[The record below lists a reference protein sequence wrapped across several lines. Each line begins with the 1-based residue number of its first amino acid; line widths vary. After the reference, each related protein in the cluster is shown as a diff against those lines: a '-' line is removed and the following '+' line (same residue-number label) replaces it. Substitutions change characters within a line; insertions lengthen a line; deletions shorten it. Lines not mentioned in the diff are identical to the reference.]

1 MPTQSRQQRTSN
13 NLQTLRSHILM
24 MTRPRPPLARPP
36 LIQILYY
43 NAFNIKKKNVPGFD
57 INMFSQRISGR
68 EWMDDGRMDGQPSS
82 LMST

>member
-1 MPTQSRQQRTSN
+1 MPTNSRQQRTSN

-24 MTRPRPPLARPP
+24 LTRPRPPLARPP

-43 NAFNIKKKNVPGFD
+43 NGFNIKKSVPGFD
-57 INMFSQRISGR
+57 INMFSRRISGR
-68 EWMDDGRMDGQPSS
+68 QWMDNGRMDVQPYS